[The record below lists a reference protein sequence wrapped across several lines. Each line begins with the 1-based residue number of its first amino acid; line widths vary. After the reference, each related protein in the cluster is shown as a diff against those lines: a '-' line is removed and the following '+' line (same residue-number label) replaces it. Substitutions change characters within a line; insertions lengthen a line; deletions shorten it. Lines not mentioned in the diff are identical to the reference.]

1 MKQIMI
7 MSHSIFAEGIK
18 SACEDMLGPQND
30 IITIGFTNNAEFE
43 KTISDKLD
51 KIPEEDELILLFDS
65 MRGTPCTAVIELLR
79 KKNISKKS
87 LLLTGINLPVLEQVI
102 RYKEEMSLEELKDK
116 VMQLAV
122 SLLREQLYLSRRMEF
137 HENLSLELSFS
148 VPFCSKVG

>member
-1 MKQIMI
+1 MKEGEHHMKQIMI

-79 KKNISKKS
+79 KKNISKNS

-122 SLLREQLYLSRRMEF
+122 ISIAGTT
-137 HENLSLELSFS
+137 LSFQKNGIS
-148 VPFCSKVG
+148 

>member
-65 MRGTPCTAVIELLR
+65 MRGTPVR
-79 KKNISKKS
+79 
-87 LLLTGINLPVLEQVI
+87 
-102 RYKEEMSLEELKDK
+102 
-116 VMQLAV
+116 
-122 SLLREQLYLSRRMEF
+122 LSS
-137 HENLSLELSFS
+137 N
-148 VPFCSKVG
+148 C

>member
-51 KIPEEDELILLFDS
+51 KIPEEDELIIWQYE
-65 MRGTPCTAVIELLR
+65 R
-79 KKNISKKS
+79 NS
-87 LLLTGINLPVLEQVI
+87 LYGRHRIVE
-102 RYKEEMSLEELKDK
+102 KEEYLKEK
-116 VMQLAV
+116 
-122 SLLREQLYLSRRMEF
+122 
-137 HENLSLELSFS
+137 S
-148 VPFCSKVG
+148 VTDWNQSASS

>member
-51 KIPEEDELILLFDS
+51 KIP
-65 MRGTPCTAVIELLR
+65 
-79 KKNISKKS
+79 
-87 LLLTGINLPVLEQVI
+87 
-102 RYKEEMSLEELKDK
+102 
-116 VMQLAV
+116 
-122 SLLREQLYLSRRMEF
+122 
-137 HENLSLELSFS
+137 
-148 VPFCSKVG
+148 

>member
-1 MKQIMI
+1 MKEGEHHMKQIMI

-79 KKNISKKS
+79 KKNISKALDNQIIAHKRKS
-87 LLLTGINLPVLEQVI
+87 VTDWNQ
-102 RYKEEMSLEELKDK
+102 S
-116 VMQLAV
+116 A
-122 SLLREQLYLSRRMEF
+122 SS
-137 HENLSLELSFS
+137 
-148 VPFCSKVG
+148 

>member
-1 MKQIMI
+1 
-7 MSHSIFAEGIK
+7 MSF
-18 SACEDMLGPQND
+18 
-30 IITIGFTNNAEFE
+30 
-43 KTISDKLD
+43 
-51 KIPEEDELILLFDS
+51 ILLFDS

-122 SLLREQLYLSRRMEF
+122 ISIAGTT
-137 HENLSLELSFS
+137 LSFQKNGIS
-148 VPFCSKVG
+148 

>member
-51 KIPEEDELILLFDS
+51 KIPEEEYLK
-65 MRGTPCTAVIELLR
+65 E
-79 KKNISKKS
+79 KS
-87 LLLTGINLPVLEQVI
+87 VTDWNQ
-102 RYKEEMSLEELKDK
+102 S
-116 VMQLAV
+116 A
-122 SLLREQLYLSRRMEF
+122 SS
-137 HENLSLELSFS
+137 
-148 VPFCSKVG
+148 